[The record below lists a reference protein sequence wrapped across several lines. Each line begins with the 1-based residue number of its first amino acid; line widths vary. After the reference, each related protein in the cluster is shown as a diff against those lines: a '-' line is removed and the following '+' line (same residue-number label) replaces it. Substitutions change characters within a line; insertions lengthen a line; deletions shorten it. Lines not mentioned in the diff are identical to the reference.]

1 MSCPS
6 GFRFQPSVRAALGLI
21 LLAAGLPAFRGEA
34 QDRASNTA
42 TKRPAAQ
49 SVPDHRL
56 TEAMVRK
63 VSTVMRDWNPTPDLE
78 AMLGLTDVAMGM
90 SKEKF
95 EALPES
101 TQVRIM
107 VEKTAS
113 AKAKYKEGEQQ
124 VHSMVPGSLAD
135 GVAAAERIPAL
146 KAALRKAG
154 FSTREYVQAYRAYHH
169 AMGYVLSEEFGPGRP
184 LPAGPR
190 QDNVNLFRTMSKA
203 EELWTPLGLTGK

>member
-1 MSCPS
+1 
-6 GFRFQPSVRAALGLI
+6 
-21 LLAAGLPAFRGEA
+21 
-34 QDRASNTA
+34 
-42 TKRPAAQ
+42 
-49 SVPDHRL
+49 
-56 TEAMVRK
+56 
-63 VSTVMRDWNPTPDLE
+63 
-78 AMLGLTDVAMGM
+78 MLGLTDVAMGM

-203 EELWTPLGLTGK
+203 EELWTPLGFTGK

>member
-1 MSCPS
+1 MSYPS
-6 GFRFQPSVRAALGLI
+6 GIRFQPTVRAALGLI
-21 LLAAGLPAFRGEA
+21 LLATGLPACRGEA

-42 TKRPAAQ
+42 TKRPAA
-49 SVPDHRL
+49 VPDQRL
-56 TEAMVRK
+56 TEPMVRK

-78 AMLGLTDVAMGM
+78 AMIGLTDVGIGM

-95 EALPES
+95 EALPDSE
-101 TQVRIM
+101 QVRIM
-107 VEKTAS
+107 VENTAR
-113 AKAKYKEGEQQ
+113 AKAKYREGEQQ
-124 VHSMVPGSLAD
+124 VHSMVPGSLAE

-184 LPAGPR
+184 LPAGAR
-190 QDNVNLFRTMSKA
+190 QDNVNLFRTMSKV